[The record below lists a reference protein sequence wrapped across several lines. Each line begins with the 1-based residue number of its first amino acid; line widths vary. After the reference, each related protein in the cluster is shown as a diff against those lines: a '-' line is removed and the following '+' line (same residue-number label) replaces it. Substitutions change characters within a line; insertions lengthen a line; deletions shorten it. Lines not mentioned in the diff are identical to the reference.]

1 MNNLIKKVC
10 LLFLFTASIAMGQ
23 HGNIRGFLYEKETGE
38 PIIFTNV
45 ILKGTKYGAQTD
57 VNGYYS
63 ITNVPIGKYTIAASA
78 LGFDTLK
85 LDIEIVGNDEI
96 VNQKLYLSKR
106 TVKLKEL
113 VISAD
118 RQEQKTETRT
128 GLTKITLKDIKK
140 IPSVG
145 GEPDLAQFLQ
155 VLPGVTFTGD
165 QGGQLYIRG
174 GSPVQNKVLMDGM
187 VIYNPFHSI
196 GLFSVFDA
204 DVIRNA
210 DVSTGGFGAKYG
222 GRISSVMDITTRDG
236 NKKRLSGKISATT
249 FGAKILLEGPLSR
262 AKEEGG
268 ASSSFI
274 ISAKNSY
281 LSKTAPIFY
290 TYANPNRLK
299 FDFLDLYSKASFNSA
314 SGSKLN
320 MFGFLFQDSVQN
332 DQLQTFRWNSSGI
345 GANFVEVPIGSQ
357 VLIKGNFSYSKYDIK
372 LKEKA
377 IVGESAKDRFSKVGA
392 FNFGIDF
399 TYFLNK
405 NELNYG
411 IEVTGLST
419 IFKFVNDN
427 NQQSNFEKSSTELAG
442 FIRYKFTYGKLILD
456 PSMRFQYYAVNT
468 LNKMS
473 PEPRISAKYLITDR
487 LRFKSAAGIYSQNLL
502 SGSDDRDIVNLFYG
516 FITTPEKGTYTTSF
530 KQPNG
535 QIRTIDNSLQRSA
548 HLIAGF
554 EYDLLS
560 NVQLNIEGYN
570 KEFFQLIN
578 INNLK
583 QYQDNSTNQNKPDS
597 LKKDFIVES
606 GYARGIDFNIKY
618 DYKRFYIWGV
628 YSLGYVTR
636 WNGSRRYQPIFDR
649 RHNINLVV
657 SYNFGKRLDWDFN
670 LRFNLASGFPVTR
683 AQGYIPN
690 QTFGNGIQ
698 TNYVTSTDESLGI
711 LYGPPNSGRLP
722 YYHRLDIGLKKK
734 IVISENSILEIN
746 VGCSNVY
753 DRKNIFYVNRITG
766 KTELQLPI
774 MPSLG
779 ANWTF

>member
-345 GANFVEVPIGSQ
+345 GANFVAVPPGSQ

-377 IVGESAKDRFSKVGA
+377 IAGESAKDRFSKVGA

-442 FIRYKFTYGKLILD
+442 FIRYKYTYGKLIID

-649 RHNINLVV
+649 RHNINLVI

-690 QTFGNGIQ
+690 QTFSGGIQ
-698 TNYVTSTDESLGI
+698 TNYVTSTNESLGI

-722 YYHRLDIGLKKK
+722 YYHRLDIGIKKK

-753 DRKNIFYVNRITG
+753 DRKNIFYVNRISG
-766 KTELQLPI
+766 KTELQLPV
-774 MPSLG
+774 MPTLG